1 MIVSYV
7 IQNSY
12 YIKQFTNY
20 KTYIIMRHE
29 YYHREEKMK
38 EIIQFYSSTVVLK
51 ILREESERKFKKNDL
66 VAKLISFFLEMLG
79 DVIDDPKNISEYL
92 SKTSVHYPII
102 GEHINSE
109 NNGYVKKG
117 ERDEYMINKERLND
131 VDRLIKE
138 RIKLS
143 KTFSELMSKTG
154 GVK

>member
-1 MIVSYV
+1 LYFA
-7 IQNSY
+7 
-12 YIKQFTNY
+12 KRFTKY
-20 KTYIIMRHE
+20 KIRATVNHE
-29 YYHREEKMK
+29 CSHREEKMK

-66 VAKLISFFLEMLG
+66 VTKLISFFTEMLG
-79 DVIDDPKNISEYL
+79 DVIDDPKNISDYL

-117 ERDEYMINKERLND
+117 ERDEYMINKERLID
-131 VDRLIKE
+131 VDRLITE

-143 KTFSELMSKTG
+143 KTFFELMSRTG

>member
-1 MIVSYV
+1 
-7 IQNSY
+7 
-12 YIKQFTNY
+12 
-20 KTYIIMRHE
+20 
-29 YYHREEKMK
+29 MK

-66 VAKLISFFLEMLG
+66 VTKLISFFTEMLG
-79 DVIDDPKNISEYL
+79 DVIDDPKNISDYL

-117 ERDEYMINKERLND
+117 ERDEYMINKERLID
-131 VDRLIKE
+131 VDRLITE

-143 KTFSELMSKTG
+143 KTFFELMSRTG